1 MPKLVAIGDSLTQ
14 GVQNGAIFRPYLSY
28 PALIANS
35 MGLDLTNEFRVPK
48 LPGSGLPFN
57 LEWFLRSLR
66 DKLGTE
72 IDRREWIWKF
82 PFLLEDFMD
91 DVEDYYERGRGS
103 RPAGYDGIYHNL
115 AVASFRVRDS
125 FTIHSDYCSEQ
136 IDRAEGWWGD
146 DFLGLPSAPMY
157 RIARRVLNPRFE
169 RGFNRRA
176 ERVVSPRA
184 RIPNSSRRQRQD
196 PRNAWTQIDNLRELN
211 NSQEG
216 PVENL
221 IVFFGANDCLGTVVT
236 LKVNDMEGQDP
247 PADFQRRRETYN
259 LTSTAVFESDYQ
271 AMVEQISE
279 EISPTTRVFVGTVPS
294 VTIPPITQGIRPVQ
308 SDAANGNGYFECYG
322 AFFSTEEN
330 FNPSHRH
337 LTRAEI
343 QTIDERIGNFN
354 AIIRRIVEDRQG
366 ENGGW
371 YVVDIHGLLNRLAV
385 KRNNMSSAP
394 EQPLQNLLVTDWGRA
409 NHPLLLLEPIPSVL
423 RLDTM
428 DAQRLGG
435 GLFSLDC
442 VHPTTIG
449 YGLIAEA
456 FLRKMQEAGVPEA
469 DPESLRWSEII
480 RQDSIIQFPPVLW
493 DDIIN
498 AAQNHPTLWNFLY
511 QRLT

>member
-28 PALIANS
+28 PALIADS

-82 PFLLEDFMD
+82 PFRLRDFID
-91 DVEDYYERGRGS
+91 EVEDYYERGRGS

-136 IDRAEGWWGD
+136 IDRAEGGD

-157 RIARRVLNPRFE
+157 RVARRVLNPNQNDE
-169 RGFNRRA
+169 
-176 ERVVSPRA
+176 
-184 RIPNSSRRQRQD
+184 
-196 PRNAWTQIDNLRELN
+196 RNAWTQIDNLRELN
-211 NSQEG
+211 NGEG

-221 IVFFGANDCLGTVVT
+221 IVFFGANDCLNTVVN
-236 LKVNDMEGQDP
+236 LKLNDMEGVEDP
-247 PADFQRRRETYN
+247 STDPQERRETYN
-259 LTSTAVFESDYQ
+259 LTSTRVFKCDYKK
-271 AMVEQISE
+271 MVEAISSAISE
-279 EISPTTRVFVGTVPS
+279 ETRVFVGTVPP
-294 VTIPPITQGIRPVQ
+294 VTIPPIMQGVRPVQ
-308 SDAANGNGYFECYG
+308 PGTADGNRYFKYYG
-322 AFFSTEEN
+322 PFFSTEEN
-330 FNPSHRH
+330 FKTEHKH
-337 LTRAEI
+337 LTRDEI
-343 QTIDERIGNFN
+343 QTID
-354 AIIRRIVEDRQG
+354 RRIESFNEIIKKIVESRRE

-371 YVVDIHGLLNRLAV
+371 HWVDIHGLLKRLAV
-385 KRNNMSSAP
+385 KRNNMSIAP
-394 EQPLQNLLVTDWGRA
+394 QQPLRNLLVKCWGRA
-409 NHPLLLLEPIPSVL
+409 DHPLLSLDPIPSVL
-423 RLDTM
+423 RLETR
-428 DAQRLGG
+428 DARRLGG

-456 FLRKMQEAGVPEA
+456 FLRVMQEAGVPGA
-469 DPESLRWSEII
+469 NPTSLRWSEII

-498 AAQNHPTLWNFLY
+498 AAQSHSTLWNFLY

>member
-28 PALIANS
+28 PALIADS

-72 IDRREWIWKF
+72 IDRGEWIWKF

-91 DVEDYYERGRGS
+91 EIEDYYERGRGS
-103 RPAGYDGIYHNL
+103 RPASYDGIYHNL

-125 FTIHSDYCSEQ
+125 FTVNAAYCSDQ

-157 RIARRVLNPRFE
+157 RIARCVLNPRFE
-169 RGFNRRA
+169 RESNQRA
-176 ERVVSPRA
+176 EHEPAPRI

-221 IVFFGANDCLGTVVT
+221 IVFFGANDCLGTVVD
-236 LKVNDMEGQDP
+236 LKVNDMEGVEKPSKDP
-247 PADFQRRRETYN
+247 QKRRETYN
-259 LTSTAVFESDYQ
+259 LTSTRVFKCDYEK
-271 AMVEQISE
+271 MVEAISSAISE
-279 EISPTTRVFVGTVPS
+279 ETQVFVGTVPP

-308 SDAANGNGYFECYG
+308 SDEADGNGYFKYYG

-330 FNPSHRH
+330 FDPRHRH
-337 LTRAEI
+337 LTEAQVRHIDRRVDAFNRTIREI
-343 QTIDERIGNFN
+343 VDGRERWHI
-354 AIIRRIVEDRQG
+354 
-366 ENGGW
+366 
-371 YVVDIHGLLNRLAV
+371 VDIHGLLNRLAV
-385 KRNNMSSAP
+385 KRNNMSIASQ
-394 EQPLQNLLVTDWGRA
+394 QPLHGLLREDWRRPD
-409 NHPLLLLEPIPSVL
+409 HPLLSLNPIPSVL
-423 RLDTM
+423 RLDTR
-428 DAQRLGG
+428 DTQRLSG

-456 FLRKMQEAGVPEA
+456 FLREMQEAGVPGA
-469 DPESLRWSEII
+469 NPNSLRWSEII
-480 RQDSIIQFPPVLW
+480 RQDSIIRFPPVLW

-498 AAQNHPTLWNFLY
+498 AAESNATLWDMLF
-511 QRLT
+511 RMLT